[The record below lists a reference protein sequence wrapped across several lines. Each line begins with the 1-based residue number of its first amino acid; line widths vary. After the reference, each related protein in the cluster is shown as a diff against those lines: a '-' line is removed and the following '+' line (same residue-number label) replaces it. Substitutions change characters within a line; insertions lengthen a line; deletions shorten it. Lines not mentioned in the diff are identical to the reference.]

1 MNQTKDEPGIQWS
14 NIVQDLLILLLISG
28 ILTAV
33 SIFIQKTFTIS
44 NPAQE
49 LVSIIQKGKL
59 EKNGTDPVFEEAL
72 RTNLKDDSAFIN
84 TPDFSGRTPLMWACY
99 THYNNPE
106 LALENDGLRL
116 YYVQKMLA
124 LPGID
129 VQATDREGWT
139 ALHWASWSGM
149 PQTVL
154 ALLNAGAR
162 VNQTEGNEFTPLMLA
177 AMRGNSR
184 TVTELLKNGAD
195 PALKNAFGKVA
206 LELAV
211 EDGEA
216 YAKNNSW
223 LFQKT
228 YSALRAANFSRT
240 RQELKTGDSEKETE
254 QKEPTS
260 GESPTSLPE
269 RTQED
274 QASATV

>member
-1 MNQTKDEPGIQWS
+1 MNQTKDQTGIQWS
-14 NIVQDLLILLLISG
+14 HIVQDLVILLLISG
-28 ILTAV
+28 ILTTV

-59 EKNGTDPVFEEAL
+59 ERNGVDPVFEEAL
-72 RTNLKDDSAFIN
+72 RSNLSGDQAFIN

-99 THYNNPE
+99 THYNNPV
-106 LALENDGLRL
+106 LALENDRMRL
-116 YYVQKMLA
+116 YYVRKMLG

-149 PQTVL
+149 PQTVE

-177 AMRGNSR
+177 AMRGNSH

-195 PALKNAFGKVA
+195 PAMKNAFGKTA
-206 LELAV
+206 YELAV
-211 EDGEA
+211 EDAEA
-216 YAKNNSW
+216 YSKNNSW

-228 YSALRAANFSRT
+228 YSALRAANFSLT
-240 RQELKTGDSEKETE
+240 RQELKTGNSDQETE

-269 RTQED
+269 QTHEA
-274 QASATV
+274 QASTEV

>member
-1 MNQTKDEPGIQWS
+1 MNQTKDQPGIQWS

-28 ILTAV
+28 ILTSA

-72 RTNLKDDSAFIN
+72 RNNLKDDRAFIN

-106 LALENDGLRL
+106 LALENDGTRL
-116 YYVQKMLA
+116 YYVRKMLA

-149 PQTVL
+149 PQTVE

-177 AMRGNSR
+177 AMRGNSH

-195 PALKNAFGKVA
+195 PAMKNAFGKTA
-206 LELAV
+206 YELAV
-211 EDGEA
+211 EDAEA
-216 YAKNNSW
+216 YSKNNSW

-228 YSALRAANFSRT
+228 YSALRAANFSIT
-240 RQELKTGDSEKETE
+240 RKELKTGDSGKKTE
-254 QKEPTS
+254 CEAPVSNEEPA
-260 GESPTSLPE
+260 SLPE
-269 RTQED
+269 QTSE
-274 QASATV
+274 A